1 MTGHT
6 PDVKRLPCNESFLS
20 SAQVC
25 SVLLSPSSTN
35 KRPEGIVLKAEGAE
49 EVVVETE
56 ISRQLTATDNVRLR

>member
-6 PDVKRLPCNESFLS
+6 PDVKRLPCNKPLLS

-25 SVLLSPSSTN
+25 SVLVSPSSTT
-35 KRPEGIVLKAEGAE
+35 KRPEGIVLKAVGGE